1 MISKISG
8 IDNRELLDV
17 VNCLHFYCIKFFHS
31 MLVIVTNGSA
41 IYVTHMFPTYS
52 NQIFHECYLNSLL
65 GGFQEVYT
73 EIYDIEWNEAFQ

>member
-1 MISKISG
+1 
-8 IDNRELLDV
+8 
-17 VNCLHFYCIKFFHS
+17 

-41 IYVTHMFPTYS
+41 IYVTHMFPTCS